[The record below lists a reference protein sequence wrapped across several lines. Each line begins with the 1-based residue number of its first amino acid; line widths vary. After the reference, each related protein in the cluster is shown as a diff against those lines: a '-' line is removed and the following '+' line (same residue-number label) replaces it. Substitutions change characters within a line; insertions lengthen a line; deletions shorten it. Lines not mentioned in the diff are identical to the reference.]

1 MCNKPIYKLWQATA
15 QYKVHSHIHVRLYAF
30 NDVYS
35 AHLLYNRNVTLRVP
49 VFYILLVTL
58 FATEKIV
65 FEVIMSDTNVSTR
78 AHVYTRAHIRT
89 YTHTHTHTHTHTKQG
104 FFIIIKQPRTADR
117 SYLAI
122 MYILRQSGQL
132 AQNISKIRSTI
143 GKIDVNEK
151 IRAFNA

>member
-89 YTHTHTHTHTHTKQG
+89 YTHTHTHTHTHTQTGIFYYYKAATHCRQIL
-104 FFIIIKQPRTADR
+104 FSNYVYITAKWATGAKYQQNSFNYWEDR
-117 SYLAI
+117 C
-122 MYILRQSGQL
+122 
-132 AQNISKIRSTI
+132 
-143 GKIDVNEK
+143 
-151 IRAFNA
+151 